1 MSCTVFLKDKDL
13 KPKNI
18 KKGVKI
24 FNVVGTY
31 EGGGGGTVVLQDKT
45 ADSSTSSQVIT
56 YDSADYDGLRQVT
69 INPYV
74 LDTKTVNSSTSSQTV
89 TSDADGL
96 SSVTVNPYVL
106 DTKSI
111 DASTVEQVVT
121 SDADGLSSVT
131 VNAALLQNRT
141 VDASTVQV
149 DVARTSND
157 YYGLRH
163 VYINPVTSSIDSNI
177 VAGNIK
183 DGVTILGVTGNYS
196 GTATDPWYVKA
207 KKGEITDVSAYSLD
221 EFASY
226 SKGNAFLLAYTGIT
240 TCPQLDSSTLAES
253 NLFGTFS
260 GCTSFDPSAKFDA
273 SIRNIGDRAFN
284 RTFEGSNI
292 KDVSIYITD
301 NLNYKYYVFDATFST
316 ADIGDV
322 YIKVNGIAGYDEH
335 SNPIYGMN
343 NAIYPFNSTF
353 SSAGGYNIATGNV
366 TIDVPT
372 CVLTR
377 EMLPSTF
384 TSCYLNSITITTSQV
399 SDYNYYNFMPYTFQS
414 ATINNLSIPN
424 LSEGHN
430 ALFNYTC
437 DYAHIKNLNVHPYV
451 LSVYNG
457 SEETKFAYNADILAV
472 TLTADATDNIYLE
485 YCENLSTESVLNIL
499 SHLDLTV
506 SGKDVYFYSNGLTVL
521 DDGGYIKDAYEA
533 ATAAGWTIHNL
544 TINTINT
551 VRFDEQVINLDNGN
565 TIGFSA
571 SGSWTASVDD
581 PSVTLSAYSGNAGQ
595 SQSVT
600 VSIASGWEGSTFAT
614 FTCKGVTNNMY
625 IVKGNYTRLSYI
637 SIGGTPGQYCDT
649 GVNLTSES
657 KLALDYAATYTNG
670 GKILTTTNYTENEW
684 RIFGYGYSLYFDL
697 GGGDTVTDG
706 RIEISGYADGTRYN
720 LEFGKFYIKNIDTSS
735 EIARLYDNP
744 FTSTN
749 GDTLKLGGAED
760 TTNIYELKFYVDGTN
775 LSHDF
780 IPVTIGTLVCF
791 YDTVNSSYMVPN
803 TGSLTGA

>member
-74 LDTKTVNSSTSSQTV
+74 LDTKTVDSSTSSQTV

-96 SSVTVNPYVL
+96 SSVTVNPYTL
-106 DTKSI
+106 DTKTV
-111 DASTVEQVVT
+111 DPSTSQVTVN
-121 SDADGLSSVT
+121 SSADGMSQVT
-131 VNAALLQNRT
+131 VNA
-141 VDASTVQV
+141 
-149 DVARTSND
+149 
-157 YYGLRH
+157 
-163 VYINPVTSSIDSNI
+163 VTSSIDSNI
-177 VAGNIK
+177 AAGNIK

-196 GTATDPWYVKA
+196 GTPTEPWYVKV
-207 KKGEITDVSAYSLD
+207 KKGQITDVSAYSLD
-221 EFASY
+221 ELTSY
-226 SKGNAFLLAYTGIT
+226 SYGNSYLLAFTGIT
-240 TCPQLDSSTLAES
+240 TCPQLDSSVLADS
-253 NLFGTFS
+253 NLFGTFN
-260 GCTSFDPSAKFDA
+260 GCRSFDASAKFDA
-273 SIRNIGDRAFN
+273 SITNIGNSAF
-284 RTFEGSNI
+284 RETFENSNI

-301 NLNYKYYVFDATFST
+301 NLNNKYYVFDNTFAS

-322 YIKVNGIAGYDEH
+322 YIKVNGIADYDEH

-343 NAIYPFNSTF
+343 SARYPFFNTF
-353 SSAGGYNIATGNV
+353 GGAGNGNIATGNV
-366 TIDVPT
+366 TIDVPI
-372 CVLTR
+372 CVLTN
-377 EMLPSTF
+377 EMLSNTF
-384 TSCYLNSITITTSQV
+384 ASCYLNSVTITTSRV
-399 SDYNYYNFMPYTFQS
+399 SDYYYYGFMPYAFQS
-414 ATINNLSIPN
+414 AHINNLSIPN

-430 ALFNYTC
+430 ALFGYTC

-457 SEETKFAYNADILAV
+457 SEESKFAYNADILAV

-521 DDGGYIKDAYEA
+521 DDGGYIKDAYDA

-565 TIGFSA
+565 TIGFNA

-581 PSVTLSAYSGNAGQ
+581 ASVTLSAYSGNAGQ

-614 FTCKGVTNNMY
+614 FTCKGVTNTVY

-649 GVNLTSES
+649 GVNLTSAS
-657 KLALDYAATYTNG
+657 KLALDYAATYNNG
-670 GKILTTTNYTENEW
+670 GRILSTTNWSENEW
-684 RIFGYGYSLYFDL
+684 RIFGYSQSLYFDL
-697 GGGDTVTDG
+697 GGGDTVSDG
-706 RIEISGYADGTRYN
+706 RIEIWPYANGNRFN
-720 LEFGKFYIKNIDTSS
+720 FEFGKFYIKDIDTST
-735 EIARLYDNP
+735 EIARLYNNP

-760 TTNIYELKFYVDGTN
+760 TANIYELKFYVDGTN